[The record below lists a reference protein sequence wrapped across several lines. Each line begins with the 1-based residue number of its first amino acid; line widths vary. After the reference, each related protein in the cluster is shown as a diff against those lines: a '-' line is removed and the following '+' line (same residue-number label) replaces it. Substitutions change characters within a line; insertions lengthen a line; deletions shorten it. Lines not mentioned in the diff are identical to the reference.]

1 MTAPVGRV
9 AVLASCADYGTRSI
23 TAAFERLLEP
33 ESVLHLDKG
42 FKRMGPARFLAA
54 WRFLH
59 RQSRAG
65 IPVLCLFNAPV
76 LLGGLLPL
84 PKTRRCSGILDWT
97 ETYPALRTGAIMR
110 AYDRVYVRAF
120 RHIGGVFSPSP
131 GFIEYFRAKGSA
143 IKPCLY
149 PLPSVK
155 RPKIP
160 KRSDRSIRILFI
172 GADYRRKGGDTL
184 LELWKKHRPAGASLT
199 FVAPS
204 PPTAQMDGVNFQ
216 TGVRAG
222 TPEHGEL
229 LSSHDLFVL
238 PTRLE
243 PFGYSLM
250 EAISHGLCP
259 VTTRAAGAAG
269 IVAQAGGIVCQSP
282 EEAILAAFNLCESP
296 DELLSRRES
305 CARFVPSYEKQ
316 ARDSIKAVLWG
327 DSAADAIRTKP
338 T

>member
-1 MTAPVGRV
+1 MTASAGQV

-23 TAAFERLLEP
+23 TAAYERILKP

-42 FKRMGPARFLAA
+42 FKRMGPAHFLAA

-84 PKTRRCSGILDWT
+84 PKPRSIFGILDWT
-97 ETYPALRTGAIMR
+97 ETYPALRTGAIMG
-110 AYDRVYVRAF
+110 AYDRIYVKAF
-120 RHIGGVFSPSP
+120 RHIGGMFSPSP

-143 IKPCLY
+143 IQPCLY
-149 PLPSVK
+149 PLPSAN

-160 KRSDRSIRILFI
+160 ERHDRSIKILFI

-184 LELWKKHRPAGASLT
+184 LELWKQHRPAGASLT

-204 PPTAQMDGVNFQ
+204 PPIAQMDGVNFQ
-216 TGVRAG
+216 TEIRAG

-229 LSSHDLFVL
+229 FSSHDLFVL

-250 EAISHGLCP
+250 EAISHGLCA
-259 VTTRAAGAAG
+259 VTTRAAGAAD
-269 IVAQAGGIVCQSP
+269 IVAQSGGIVCQST
-282 EEAILAAFNLCESP
+282 EDAILAAFNLCTSP

-305 CARFVPSYEKQ
+305 CARFVPGYEQQ
-316 ARDSIKAVLWG
+316 ARDSIKAILWG
-327 DSAADAIRTKP
+327 DPAAEAKRTKP
-338 T
+338 I